1 MKARMK
7 LVTVNIKYSTYK
19 QEETLTKS
27 LGLTF
32 WERQS
37 LLCQNIY
44 SHILDTLNE
53 SACLVESP
61 TSFNGNTYAFKF
73 GPTCEALTP
82 FWWQIER

>member
-1 MKARMK
+1 MKVRMK

-37 LLCQNIY
+37 LLCQNNY
-44 SHILDTLNE
+44 SHILDT
-53 SACLVESP
+53 
-61 TSFNGNTYAFKF
+61 
-73 GPTCEALTP
+73 
-82 FWWQIER
+82 